1 MSIFSDLAQVS
12 SAAVDAVMGE
22 RLRLV
27 AMVPGR
33 SKAAMPDPDRQAADV
48 SGVHRVFERPTKI
61 DTSEVGRDLNR
72 VASTRII
79 VFSID
84 NDAVAGRTFRKGDRI
99 IRLEQPGEPAFEVSD
114 IQPDGGTRTAFHVV
128 TVQP

>member
-1 MSIFSDLAQVS
+1 MSIFSDLAQLS
-12 SAAVDAVMGE
+12 SGAVDTVMGE

-33 SKAAMPDPDRQAADV
+33 SKAAMPDPDREAADV
-48 SGVHRVFERPTKI
+48 IGVHRVFERPTKL

-72 VASTRII
+72 VVATRVI
-79 VFSID
+79 VLSVG
-84 NDAVAGRTFRKGDRI
+84 NDELAGRTFRKGDRV
-99 IRLEQPGEPAFEVSD
+99 IRLELAGEPAFEVSD
-114 IQPDGGTRTAFHVV
+114 VQPDGGTRTAFHVV